1 MKCFNV
7 ASKNNETFKTKLRWR
22 NITVVVTTQSVSC
35 FNFYKFVNNLDLD
48 LFLANPDS
56 LPHLL
61 LRDITNI

>member
-1 MKCFNV
+1 MKCSNV

-22 NITVVVTTQSVSC
+22 NITVVVTTQSVSS

-56 LPHLL
+56 LPHIL
-61 LRDITNI
+61 LRDIINI

>member
-1 MKCFNV
+1 MKGSNV
-7 ASKNNETFKTKLRWR
+7 ASENNETFKTKLRWR

-35 FNFYKFVNNLDLD
+35 FNFYNFVNNLDLD